1 MLGKWLIFPY
11 IEWIECVFQ
20 IAPMHDR
27 RCYGSV
33 GVLNGKIYAMGGN
46 NGTRR
51 LYSCEY
57 YNPDTNQWT
66 LFANMNRRRSDADAC
81 TFNGRIYVTGFVS

>member
-1 MLGKWLIFPY
+1 MDQMH
-11 IEWIECVFQ
+11 FQ

-27 RCYGSV
+27 RCYGCV
-33 GVLNGKIYAMGGN
+33 CVLNGKIYALGGN

-51 LYSCEY
+51 LYSCEN

-66 LFANMNRRRSDADAC
+66 FIENMNRRRSDADAC
-81 TFNGRIYVTGFVS
+81 TFDGRIYVTGLCYVEIKH